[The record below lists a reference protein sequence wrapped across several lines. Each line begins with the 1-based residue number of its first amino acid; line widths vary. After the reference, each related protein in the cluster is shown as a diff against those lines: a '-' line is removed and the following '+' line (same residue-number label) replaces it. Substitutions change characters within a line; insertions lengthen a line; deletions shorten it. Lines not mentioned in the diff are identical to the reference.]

1 LQPFEVG
8 RADLNDDGRPDL
20 LARSSSR
27 GGCGSAGCQTYAVL
41 ATSVGYAG
49 KSIRLATA
57 GGKVFVLSAKHSG
70 MHDVRFEIG
79 TYGLKWNGKVY
90 Q

>member
-1 LQPFEVG
+1 M
-8 RADLNDDGRPDL
+8 
-20 LARSSSR
+20 

-41 ATSVGYAG
+41 ATSTGYAG

-57 GGKVFVLSAKHSG
+57 GGKVFVLPAVHHG
-70 MHDVRFEIG
+70 MHDVRFESG
-79 TYGLKWNGKVY
+79 TYVFKWNGKVY

>member
-1 LQPFEVG
+1 
-8 RADLNDDGRPDL
+8 
-20 LARSSSR
+20 
-27 GGCGSAGCQTYAVL
+27 VL